1 MGLGLAAASAQAAA
15 ARSGDRPAGGGS
27 RWRQPPQRGGGRT
40 LQVAMGLTCDCG
52 LAVGLGRHHV
62 GSGHL
67 PAQRGQPVRTHS
79 LSTAA
84 TGQQWAARHRLAPS
98 SLQGAQRKTG
108 RRIGRCRA
116 SRGRGQTEAG
126 RQQAG
131 SRQAA
136 GRPGSRQQA
145 GQAGRQAGR
154 QAGQAGRPS
163 SRQAAG
169 RQQAARGLFWLHTAC
184 SRPQPSSPA
193 PPSSARRTGS
203 SRAPSRAALAPVRQQ
218 TRPSVYSCSK
228 WPANRRVQLYRPVCW
243 SIFTCTNSPAASIP
257 SAASDEP
264 PYFSFAP
271 MASLSVAIACL
282 NIS

>member
-154 QAGQAGRPS
+154 PGRQAKQQAG
-163 SRQAAG
+163 SRQAVG
-169 RQQAARGLFWLHTAC
+169 STGTVLAAHRLFT
-184 SRPQPSSPA
+184 STTFE
-193 PPSSARRTGS
+193 SSA
-203 SRAPSRAALAPVRQQ
+203 AFI
-218 TRPSVYSCSK
+218 C
-228 WPANRRVQLYRPVCW
+228 PANWFV
-243 SIFTCTNSPAASIP
+243 P
-257 SAASDEP
+257 SAISSSASPCAAADTTV
-264 PYFSFAP
+264 
-271 MASLSVAIACL
+271 SLQL
-282 NIS
+282 Q